1 LILQDYSKK
10 IFNRRKLNLHCTVE
24 HIDEGLAILG
34 SVTLFGFTYSY
45 DEVYEI
51 CNFVNQ
57 GIESMEALIQ

>member
-1 LILQDYSKK
+1 VILQDYSKK
-10 IFNRRKLNLHCTVE
+10 LFNKRKLNLLCIVQ

-34 SVTLFGFTYSY
+34 SVTLFSFICSF

-51 CNFVNQ
+51 CNFVNP